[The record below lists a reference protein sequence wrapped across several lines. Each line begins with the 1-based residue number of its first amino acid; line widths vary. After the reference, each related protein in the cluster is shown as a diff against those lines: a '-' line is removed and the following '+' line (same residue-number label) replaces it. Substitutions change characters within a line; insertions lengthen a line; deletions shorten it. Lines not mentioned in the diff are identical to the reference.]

1 MKSSLVGNCIDSCS
15 QRALQVPAPGGVS
28 RWGLAVGAA
37 VPAFILRRATDRT
50 PHGLPGTL
58 HLLASPATC
67 HCFNPEFS
75 LIHFPPA
82 QKIML
87 NVYSAGS
94 KTPTSRGGNERL
106 LAASARR
113 AARRWEFPAPRRY
126 YAGRPAP
133 RRARASR
140 IRTCLPRVPWCSKQ
154 IRRSAPC
161 GFRLLASGS
170 GLPPNAAPANAPD
183 TMQPQESAPAEL
195 E

>member
-28 RWGLAVGAA
+28 RWGLAVGAVA
-37 VPAFILRRATDRT
+37 PAFILRRATDRT

-82 QKIML
+82 QKIVL
-87 NVYSAGS
+87 NLYSAGS

-106 LAASARR
+106 LAAL
-113 AARRWEFPAPRRY
+113 PPRK
-126 YAGRPAP
+126 
-133 RRARASR
+133 ASR
-140 IRTCLPRVPWCSKQ
+140 MGRGNEIVCGSWVKLITMKISLPWPERRHTSTPSGTVP
-154 IRRSAPC
+154 RA
-161 GFRLLASGS
+161 GFTWL
-170 GLPPNAAPANAPD
+170 
-183 TMQPQESAPAEL
+183 T
-195 E
+195 